1 MDNVDNEDR
10 GFAALAALNE
20 PQRRRLY
27 RYVAA
32 QDSAVSRDAA
42 ATSLGLPRSV
52 AAFHLEKLA
61 GLGLLEIE
69 YRRPPGRTGPGAGRP
84 TKLYR
89 RARIEIAM
97 SVPERHY
104 DLAAFL
110 LAQAVE
116 DAADGSAPV
125 AETLRAVARK
135 YGSSIG
141 EQMYSSKRRSRRR
154 LAEHLSEL
162 LAEHGYEPHIEGTTI
177 TLRNCPFHALV
188 EEHRDLICAM
198 NHELIKGVAEGAGL
212 AASAARLDPQP
223 GRCCVSLMA

>member
-1 MDNVDNEDR
+1 VDNVGNEDR
-10 GFAALAALNE
+10 GLAAVAALNE

-27 RYVAA
+27 HYVAA
-32 QDSAVSRDAA
+32 QDSAVSRDDAA
-42 ATSLGLPRSV
+42 ITLGIPRSV

-84 TKLYR
+84 SKLYR
-89 RARIEIAM
+89 RARIEIAI

-116 DAADGSAPV
+116 DAADGSASV

-141 EQMYSSKRRSRRR
+141 EQMYPSKRRSRRR

-162 LAEHGYEPHIEGTTI
+162 LVVQGYEPHVEGTTI
-177 TLRNCPFHALV
+177 TLRNCPFHALA
-188 EEHRDLICAM
+188 EKHRDLICAM
-198 NHELIKGVAEGAGL
+198 NHELMKGVAEGAGL
-212 AASAARLDPQP
+212 AASAACLDPAP
-223 GRCCVSLMA
+223 GRCCVTLLA